1 MAVALANRL
10 SSLTFNPHEYVK
22 ELNEVC
28 EEVEDLLSA
37 RQRIVNVAE
46 ETNGQLKKNV
56 YKNYTQFIETAKEIS
71 YLESEMYQLS
81 HMLTEHQ
88 SVLNSLREISITGDK
103 VSDATERNSEI
114 KEEDGRKNL
123 STLLEKIEGCVSIL
137 EVQDR
142 YLIHS
147 GDIMELNTSDYTPIQ
162 RIHAILLNDV
172 LVLASWLPMRRGPVQ
187 YKFHAMYELDNLAV
201 VNVKEDPNLKNAF
214 KVLMFPDTRLF
225 QCDTAQMKKE
235 WLALIEQTKKKKS
248 SSANLKLDNIRSNS
262 LNPFDDQEDL
272 EETDPELPEWLLE
285 LPEDLDVCIAQ
296 RDFEEAV
303 KLVKKAYGHFA
314 AFPKNVSLKEMRI
327 RIDQRKKNLVDILM
341 KELHV
346 SPDCSFQA
354 GPRTAR
360 RAVSLLIS
368 LGKSSQ
374 ACDLFLKHCTAILKH
389 SMKQQKMDGA
399 TAPYIRRLCV
409 IFFNNIIEAGKEF
422 SGAFSNKNSCA
433 SAFVIWS
440 VIQLQQFVQTFTR
453 HVFTPQVALSAVS
466 AECISLIRSH
476 CEQLTDIGL
485 DLSSLLDNLLQSD
498 IERIIKESKDKLLE
512 AINVR
517 AVEDKWRKQN
527 HQNKAGVMK
536 FVDDMADLGITNV
549 HNYVE
554 NECFVTLTTN
564 TTAFSKAY
572 LNFVDNLLKIYAP
585 SVCNLISEALYVT
598 FRAQLQHIENSIRDS
613 RYSNDIIQV
622 NMEFL
627 LSTLLNFAK
636 AQYKE
641 KLNKDCSSLAK
652 LQHEL
657 PRLLNLINSTNGKH
671 VVKQS
676 RHAYV

>member
-10 SSLTFNPHEYVK
+10 SSLTFNPQEYVK
-22 ELNEVC
+22 ELNELC
-28 EEVEDLLSA
+28 EEVEDLLGA

-114 KEEDGRKNL
+114 KEDDCRKNL

-147 GDIMELNTSDYTPIQ
+147 GDIMELNSTDYTPVQ

-172 LVLASWLPMRRGPVQ
+172 LVLANWLPVRRGPVQ

-225 QCDTAQMKKE
+225 QCDTSQMKKE

-248 SSANLKLDNIRSNS
+248 SSANLKRDNIGLNS
-262 LNPFDDQEDL
+262 LNPFEEQDDL
-272 EETDPELPEWLLE
+272 EALDPELPEWLLE

-303 KLVKKAYGHFA
+303 KLVKKAYNHFA
-314 AFPKNVSLKEMRI
+314 TFPKNITLKEMRI
-327 RIDQRKKNLVDILM
+327 RVDQRKKNLVDILM

-346 SPDCSFQA
+346 SPDRSLQG

-374 ACDLFLKHCTAILKH
+374 ACDLFLKHSTAILKH
-389 SMKQQKMDGA
+389 SMKQQKMEGT

-409 IFFNNIIEAGKEF
+409 IFFNNIIETGREF
-422 SGAFSNKNSCA
+422 SRAFSEKNSCA
-433 SAFVIWS
+433 SAFVVWS
-440 VIQLQQFVQTFTR
+440 VVQLQQFVQTFAR
-453 HVFTPQVALSAVS
+453 HVFTPQVALSDVS

-476 CEQLTDIGL
+476 CEQLTEIGL
-485 DLSSLLDNLLQSD
+485 DMSSLLDNLLQPD
-498 IERIIKESKDKLLE
+498 VERIIRESKDKLLE
-512 AINVR
+512 VISVR
-517 AVEDKWRKQN
+517 AIEDKWRKQN
-527 HQNKAGVMK
+527 HQNKSGITK
-536 FVDDMADLGITNV
+536 FIDDMKAVGIDIQ
-549 HNYVE
+549 NYVE
-554 NECFVTLTTN
+554 NECFVTLTSN
-564 TTAFSKAY
+564 TTAFSKSY
-572 LNFVDNLLKIYAP
+572 LNFLENLLKIHAP
-585 SVCNLISEALYVT
+585 SVCKLISEALHIT
-598 FRAQLQHIENSIRDS
+598 FRAQLQHIENSLRDD
-613 RYSNDIIQV
+613 RFRNEDNVIQI
-622 NMEFL
+622 NADFL
-627 LSTLLNFAK
+627 LNTLLPLAESH
-636 AQYKE
+636 YKE
-641 KLNKDCSSLAK
+641 KLNKDCPSLSA
-652 LQHEL
+652 LHIEF
-657 PRLLNLINSTNGKH
+657 PCRPNLVPKH
-671 VVKQS
+671 S
-676 RHAYV
+676 RQQYV